1 MILEGGRGG
10 IKGQKKEERG
20 VGVGWGGGRFSVLE
34 LLSQERGE
42 FD

>member
-20 VGVGWGGGRFSVLE
+20 VGVGWGGRFSVLE